1 MIQRS
6 KAPKGKKNQT
16 ATSDTPVTNIAI
28 QNPIT
33 RFRRIQYPDE
43 IRRLAKNKKIITNS
57 PGIVAINVPIS
68 VVIGTSE
75 L

>member
-16 ATSDTPVTNIAI
+16 ATTDTPVTNKAN
-28 QNPIT
+28 QNPT
-33 RFRRIQYPDE
+33 ARLRRIQYPDE
-43 IRRLAKNKKIITNS
+43 IRRLAKKRKIIMNS

-68 VVIGTSE
+68 VVTGTSE

>member
-6 KAPKGKKNQT
+6 NAPNGKKNQT
-16 ATSDTPVTNIAI
+16 ATTDTPVTNKAN
-28 QNPIT
+28 QNPIA
-33 RFRRIQYPDE
+33 RFWRIQYPDE
-43 IRRLAKNKKIITNS
+43 IRRLAKKRKIIMNS